1 MRRETEGGQ
10 GRSRAVEGGRGWL
23 RVLRQVIGAPDYGAY
38 LDHCRRAGHE
48 PLSERDYVRDFFE
61 AKGKRVR
68 CC

>member
-1 MRRETEGGQ
+1 
-10 GRSRAVEGGRGWL
+10 
-23 RVLRQVIGAPDYGAY
+23 VIGAPDYGAY